1 AIHEALGDP
10 KGQVECYCLLAEIAI
25 EHGRLQEAQGLIE
38 RARSFPETEVN
49 QSLVVR
55 GLRTAV
61 RAAEVQEDHARAR
74 GLGQDLLALCHAIGD
89 RDGAAYA
96 HLRLANNANWTWQ
109 VQAALEHSAAA
120 AALYDELGDRLGQAS
135 TLVCI

>member
-1 AIHEALGDP
+1 
-10 KGQVECYCLLAEIAI
+10 
-25 EHGRLQEAQGLIE
+25 
-38 RARSFPETEVN
+38 
-49 QSLVVR
+49 R

-109 VQAALEHSAAA
+109 VQAAREHSAAA

-135 TLVCI
+135 TLVCIGALARWIGDSQGAMAAFREAESIFRSLNDLDRQAIA